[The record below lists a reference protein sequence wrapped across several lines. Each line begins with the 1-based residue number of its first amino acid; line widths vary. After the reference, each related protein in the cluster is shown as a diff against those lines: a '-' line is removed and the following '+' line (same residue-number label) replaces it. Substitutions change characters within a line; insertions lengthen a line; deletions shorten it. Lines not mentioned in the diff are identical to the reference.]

1 MYMTFSF
8 SRYSYC
14 RERGLGQLA
23 YPLTESALLPAP
35 GGLSPFNSDCYSVH
49 TQSTQIHRLMISW
62 FGKRPWASS
71 DASSNFYPIHK
82 APDRHSEFKSLLEY
96 LQGQRL
102 HWFLR
107 NSLSV
112 QQCKVLDIF
121 SQVNLKPITFK
132 LYLLVPFLLL
142 ESLKVK

>member
-96 LQGQRL
+96 LQQRGTHYSPRLPGSNLSLTFFSHL
-102 HWFLR
+102 H
-107 NSLSV
+107 SP
-112 QQCKVLDIF
+112 VLGLCF
-121 SQVNLKPITFK
+121 SPLATLHRLPSTSSIA
-132 LYLLVPFLLL
+132 
-142 ESLKVK
+142 